1 MNKISI
7 RLTSFLLAIFSYV
20 LIFQNIVSNQ
30 EQIPLNTNEQFE
42 INIANTLITKE
53 ELALELDK
61 IVDTNNATLI
71 KIATPTNDYENKKDI
86 IYFGSKKPISNDLV
100 VTGNKINWLDAKLT
114 GELISSKN
122 IGSRPLYGTYAT
134 DNNADFK
141 HDIEQWAI
149 ENGIDIEW
157 TATPSLLKDIY
168 YNLVHNGVGN
178 VILTAFLLFISS
190 MIAWFVLRAKG
201 RSIRLLGGVELNK
214 IYKEDTLA
222 ISKLFIPSYITALFI
237 FLLYIGVSRGI
248 RQIPLVVTNSLII
261 LVVLTVISL
270 VVTYG
275 MSIIVNTYFADAA
288 RNNSF
293 NREQLQKGFNNI
305 EQSDPI
311 FADLFTDIDLYSNRL
326 GAGDQKQSDT
336 VASLIKEID
345 KADLLNSDAEI
356 LGNAYEYLIGQFAS
370 ETGKKAGE

>member
-1 MNKISI
+1 MELSTQAKSLYKEFPNLSESDIRSIDNKIKKKIDTMSNTKEYMEISKFIQDEVSNLYKNKQSI
-7 RLTSFLLAIFSYV
+7 NAKKIKKKANRLALMYIENSRVFSLQESWYALLAFFIA
-20 LIFQNIVSNQ
+20 
-30 EQIPLNTNEQFE
+30 
-42 INIANTLITKE
+42 IANMIQR
-53 ELALELDK
+53 
-61 IVDTNNATLI
+61 IV
-71 KIATPTNDYENKKDI
+71 
-86 IYFGSKKPISNDLV
+86 
-100 VTGNKINWLDAKLT
+100 DAKLT

-237 FLLYIGVSRGI
+237 FLPTMQYYLSFA
-248 RQIPLVVTNSLII
+248 
-261 LVVLTVISL
+261 
-270 VVTYG
+270 
-275 MSIIVNTYFADAA
+275 MVN
-288 RNNSF
+288 
-293 NREQLQKGFNNI
+293 L
-305 EQSDPI
+305 
-311 FADLFTDIDLYSNRL
+311 LL
-326 GAGDQKQSDT
+326 
-336 VASLIKEID
+336 KE
-345 KADLLNSDAEI
+345 K
-356 LGNAYEYLIGQFAS
+356 EYLL
-370 ETGKKAGE
+370 KYV

>member
-20 LIFQNIVSNQ
+20 LIFQNIVS
-30 EQIPLNTNEQFE
+30 NEQFE

-178 VILTAFLLFISS
+178 VTLTTGQFTCFLFKIIYTKLYYRTFYILTIY
-190 MIAWFVLRAKG
+190 
-201 RSIRLLGGVELNK
+201 RSFK
-214 IYKEDTLA
+214 
-222 ISKLFIPSYITALFI
+222 
-237 FLLYIGVSRGI
+237 
-248 RQIPLVVTNSLII
+248 
-261 LVVLTVISL
+261 
-270 VVTYG
+270 
-275 MSIIVNTYFADAA
+275 
-288 RNNSF
+288 RN
-293 NREQLQKGFNNI
+293 
-305 EQSDPI
+305 
-311 FADLFTDIDLYSNRL
+311 
-326 GAGDQKQSDT
+326 
-336 VASLIKEID
+336 
-345 KADLLNSDAEI
+345 
-356 LGNAYEYLIGQFAS
+356 
-370 ETGKKAGE
+370 

>member
-141 HDIEQWAI
+141 HDIE
-149 ENGIDIEW
+149 
-157 TATPSLLKDIY
+157 
-168 YNLVHNGVGN
+168 
-178 VILTAFLLFISS
+178 
-190 MIAWFVLRAKG
+190 
-201 RSIRLLGGVELNK
+201 
-214 IYKEDTLA
+214 
-222 ISKLFIPSYITALFI
+222 
-237 FLLYIGVSRGI
+237 
-248 RQIPLVVTNSLII
+248 
-261 LVVLTVISL
+261 
-270 VVTYG
+270 
-275 MSIIVNTYFADAA
+275 
-288 RNNSF
+288 
-293 NREQLQKGFNNI
+293 
-305 EQSDPI
+305 
-311 FADLFTDIDLYSNRL
+311 
-326 GAGDQKQSDT
+326 
-336 VASLIKEID
+336 
-345 KADLLNSDAEI
+345 
-356 LGNAYEYLIGQFAS
+356 
-370 ETGKKAGE
+370 